1 MTDSEKNAEPAHPT
15 HAQLGGIEAIKFV
28 INDEIK
34 ETIKQ
39 AEVNAKKMIDNVDSC
54 LIHFNEYGSNF
65 LKSGT
70 FLFCPPHPLVLMFL
84 DVMKMASGIYF
95 V

>member
-1 MTDSEKNAEPAHPT
+1 VLLASIEP
-15 HAQLGGIEAIKFV
+15 IKFV
-28 INDEIK
+28 VNDEIK

-54 LIHFNEYGSNF
+54 LIHFNEYGSNW

-70 FLFCPPHPLVLMFL
+70 RTFYSHRMRKDTRSRLGPCIIFNTLAPPFHYSQVL
-84 DVMKMASGIYF
+84 S
-95 V
+95 

>member
-1 MTDSEKNAEPAHPT
+1 M
-15 HAQLGGIEAIKFV
+15 V
-28 INDEIK
+28 NDEIK

-65 LKSGT
+65 LKSGMNLFFFFDLLSFST
-70 FLFCPPHPLVLMFL
+70 FAGDEMGT
-84 DVMKMASGIYF
+84 GINST
-95 V
+95 